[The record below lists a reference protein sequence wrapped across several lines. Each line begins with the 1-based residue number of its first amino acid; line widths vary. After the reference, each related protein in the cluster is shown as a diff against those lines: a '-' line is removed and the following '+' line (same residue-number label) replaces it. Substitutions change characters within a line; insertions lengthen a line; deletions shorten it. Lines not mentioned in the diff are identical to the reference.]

1 MGRSTSSTYQ
11 VGQIV
16 MVRVERV
23 TPFGVDV
30 RLRDDTPAYVRW
42 HDLTRG
48 GHWDPKKVVAVGQE
62 VEARVVA
69 LATAERVMEVTL
81 TR

>member
-1 MGRSTSSTYQ
+1 MGKPTSSAYQ
-11 VGQIV
+11 IGQIV

-23 TPFGVDV
+23 TPVGVNV

-42 HDLTRG
+42 RDLTRG

-69 LATAERVMEVTL
+69 LATPERVMEVSF

>member
-1 MGRSTSSTYQ
+1 MVKSTSSAYQ
-11 VGQIV
+11 IGQIV

-30 RLRDDTPAYVRW
+30 RLCDDTPAYVRW
-42 HDLTRG
+42 QDLTRG
-48 GHWDPKKVVAVGQE
+48 GHWDPNKVVAVSQE

-69 LATAERVMEVTL
+69 LATPERVLEVSF

>member
-1 MGRSTSSTYQ
+1 MGKSTSSTYQ

-23 TPFGVDV
+23 TPVGVHV
-30 RLRDDTPAYVRW
+30 RLRDDTPAYVGW
-42 HDLTRG
+42 HNLTRG
-48 GHWDPKKVVAVGQE
+48 GHWDPNKVVAVGQE

-69 LATAERVMEVTL
+69 LATAERVLEVTF

>member
-1 MGRSTSSTYQ
+1 MEKSAGSAYQ
-11 VGQIV
+11 IGQIV

-30 RLRDDTPAYVRW
+30 RLPDDTPAYVRW

-48 GHWDPKKVVAVGQE
+48 GHWDPNKVVAVGQE
-62 VEARVVA
+62 VKAHVVA
-69 LATAERVMEVTL
+69 LPTPERVLEVSF
-81 TR
+81 RR